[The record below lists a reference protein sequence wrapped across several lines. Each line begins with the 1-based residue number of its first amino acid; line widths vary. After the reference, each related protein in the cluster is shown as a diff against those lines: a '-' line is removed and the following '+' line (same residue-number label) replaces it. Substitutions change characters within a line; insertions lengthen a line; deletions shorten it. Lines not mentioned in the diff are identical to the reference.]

1 MTLSYLVT
9 RGDFVG
15 LVRRMPKM
23 KTKLFLT
30 ALVGAAAFSVTTANA
45 QVCNS
50 EYSYETVYFNHD
62 SSSRGSYETQ
72 VQNVANSINAC
83 GGSDVQIVCHT
94 DTSGSAVYNQGLSE
108 RRAEQMFKDLLG
120 LGVSSASISSRTGEG
135 ETNNALPLG
144 DGVKEEAN
152 RRCNITIRNSAYAPV
167 VETYSEPAYVESYSA
182 PVETYTEVVNT
193 PATPI
198 ESTTVTTT
206 VPSTPEPITTYQ
218 SVPSTTYTTPSV
230 ASAPVVSAPVSAP
243 TASLPTVSAGGGF
256 GSSLPILLGGVGA
269 AAAIGYIAGDSQGD
283 VSDEAFDQAVA
294 AANTAS
300 AQAQEEAA
308 DRAAAESAL
317 ADSQA
322 ENTALETT
330 VAELEAENNLLQDQL
345 DGIADGTISP

>member
-1 MTLSYLVT
+1 
-9 RGDFVG
+9 
-15 LVRRMPKM
+15 M

-94 DTSGSAVYNQGLSE
+94 DTSGSAIYNQGLSE

-167 VETYSEPAYVESYSA
+167 VDNTFVETYSEPTYVDPA
-182 PVETYTEVVNT
+182 PVETYTEVINR

-198 ESTTVTTT
+198 ESTTVET
-206 VPSTPEPITTYQ
+206 VVQSTPEPITSYQ
-218 SVPSTTYTTPSV
+218 SVTTTNPPV
-230 ASAPVVSAPVSAP
+230 ASAPVYNTPPPP
-243 TASLPTVSAGGGF
+243 TPPASLPPVSTGGF
-256 GSSLPILLGGVGA
+256 GASPLLIGGAGIA
-269 AAAIGYIAGDSQGD
+269 AGVIGYLIGDGES
-283 VSDEAFDQAVA
+283 SDAPFEEAVA
-294 AANTAS
+294 AANTAT

-317 ADSQA
+317 AASQ
-322 ENTALETT
+322 TR
-330 VAELEAENNLLQDQL
+330 VAELEAANELLQGQL
-345 DGIADGTISP
+345 DGTISP